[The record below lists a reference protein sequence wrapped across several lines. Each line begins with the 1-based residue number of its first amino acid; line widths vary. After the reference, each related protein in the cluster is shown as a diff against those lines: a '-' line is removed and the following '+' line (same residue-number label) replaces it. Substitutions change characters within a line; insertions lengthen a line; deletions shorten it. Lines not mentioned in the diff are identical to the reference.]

1 MYERAGNLY
10 GLVRSRVTGSDGCF
24 LQCFPCCSGS
34 IQWMCIFC
42 AMMGNWTSAFL
53 KKKNIY
59 SAGGTIPVLE
69 TIVLITVLSTKFV
82 GYLYEPRLELLV
94 I

>member
-1 MYERAGNLY
+1 MDVSSNASPA
-10 GLVRSRVTGSDGCF
+10 VAAQFSGCA
-24 LQCFPCCSGS
+24 
-34 IQWMCIFC
+34 FC
-42 AMMGNWTSAFL
+42 AMMGNWTSVFL
-53 KKKNIY
+53 KKGNIY

-82 GYLYEPRLELLV
+82 GYLYGPRLKLIV